1 MTQTT
6 DRDAINPQALAE
18 AITAYLTSTDPQDE
32 RDVALE
38 AAFIDQGV
46 MTHDEAINH
55 ISPVTSGP
63 EIVGLFIQFDDASMI
78 AVRRDGQ
85 VHAA

>member
-1 MTQTT
+1 MNQAT
-6 DRDAINPQALAE
+6 DRDAADTQALAQ
-18 AITAYLTSTDPQDE
+18 AITTYLTSTDPQDE

-46 MTHDEAINH
+46 MTPDEAINQ

-78 AVRRDGQ
+78 AVCRDGQ

>member
-6 DRDAINPQALAE
+6 DRDAADTQALAQ
-18 AITAYLTSTDPQDE
+18 AVTAYLTSTDPQDE

-46 MTHDEAINH
+46 MAPDEAINQ

-63 EIVGLFIQFDDASMI
+63 EIVGLFIQFDDASMVAI
-78 AVRRDGQ
+78 RRNGQ

>member
-1 MTQTT
+1 MTQAT
-6 DRDAINPQALAE
+6 DRDAADTQALAE

-32 RDVALE
+32 RDMAFE
-38 AAFIDQGV
+38 AALLEQGV
-46 MTHDEAINH
+46 MTPDEAINQ

-63 EIVGLFIQFDDASMI
+63 EIIGLFIQFDDASMI
-78 AVRRDGQ
+78 AIRRDGQ